1 MLARHG
7 SFCGIHAG
15 IRAEHNRNASR
26 VGLGRRNSVSST
38 SLAAVKSDSIRPLD
52 GSAEKYDSWEQE
64 VRFGR
69 LSLPVWEGMLK
80 QKKSKLF
87 GLGTDVWR
95 DRWVRLDPEAGAISI
110 WSVRDDQLVSE
121 CASGPA
127 KKVYDLGCI
136 RGVDS
141 NRHHRDIMI
150 LLSNSSEQ
158 DKVKYALQ
166 FRAGTIEDY
175 NKWMFVLGHFGMRH
189 DILGVDPKLR
199 GQLTRAFS
207 VMTLD
212 TDVHQDITHDSIPE
226 ESFTCCN
233 ADTESCQS
241 TSSTVLSQ
249 STNCSVQTLD
259 DDTFRQLS
267 VMLEDVSPCNARWC
281 DSVGLPVT
289 VTSSL

>member
-1 MLARHG
+1 MLARCG
-7 SFCGIHAG
+7 SFAAVHAAV
-15 IRAEHNRNASR
+15 RAEHSRHSSR
-26 VGLGRRNSVSST
+26 VGLGRRNSVAST
-38 SLAAVKSDSIRPLD
+38 SLAAVESDSIRPLD
-52 GSAEKYDSWEQE
+52 GAAEQYDMWEQE

-69 LSLPVWEGMLK
+69 LSLPVWEGLLK

-87 GLGTDVWR
+87 GLGSDVWR
-95 DRWVRLDPEAGAISI
+95 DRWVRLDPEAGTISI
-110 WSVRDDQLVSE
+110 WSVREGQEASE
-121 CASGPA
+121 CPSGPA
-127 KKVYDLGCI
+127 KKVCDLGCI

-141 NRHHRDIMI
+141 NRHHCDIMI
-150 LLSNSSEQ
+150 LLSDKVEK

-166 FRAGTIEDY
+166 FRASTIADY

-212 TDVHQDITHDSIPE
+212 TEVRQDSTHDSIPK
-226 ESFTCCN
+226 
-233 ADTESCQS
+233 ESCTACS
-241 TSSTVLSQ
+241 ADSESCHSPSSTALSE

-267 VMLEDVSPCNARWC
+267 VMLEDASPCNVLWC
-281 DSVGLPVT
+281 KKVGLPVT
-289 VTSSL
+289 ISRL